1 MTRSSSQDER
11 LSQLQKRGLEVFTE
25 GHSGGRQEA
34 ERAVLGRAE
43 LILQLS
49 GCWGVVP
56 FHEEMAEGVPW
67 FGFDFC
73 QSLLGCCQPL
83 LSPHRLL
90 GEGQSL
96 THRVSVPRVLVKN
109 TCLDI

>member
-1 MTRSSSQDER
+1 LVSKVALLMTRSSSQDER

-56 FHEEMAEGVPW
+56 GRKEE
-67 FGFDFC
+67 
-73 QSLLGCCQPL
+73 
-83 LSPHRLL
+83 
-90 GEGQSL
+90 
-96 THRVSVPRVLVKN
+96 LV
-109 TCLDI
+109 TLYT

>member
-1 MTRSSSQDER
+1 MFAHKGRRGLQDFQKIFLVSKVALLMTRSSSQDER

-56 FHEEMAEGVPW
+56 GRKEE
-67 FGFDFC
+67 
-73 QSLLGCCQPL
+73 
-83 LSPHRLL
+83 
-90 GEGQSL
+90 
-96 THRVSVPRVLVKN
+96 LV
-109 TCLDI
+109 TLYT

>member
-73 QSLLGCCQPL
+73 QSGCQCLG
-83 LSPHRLL
+83 S
-90 GEGQSL
+90 
-96 THRVSVPRVLVKN
+96 
-109 TCLDI
+109 CLDI